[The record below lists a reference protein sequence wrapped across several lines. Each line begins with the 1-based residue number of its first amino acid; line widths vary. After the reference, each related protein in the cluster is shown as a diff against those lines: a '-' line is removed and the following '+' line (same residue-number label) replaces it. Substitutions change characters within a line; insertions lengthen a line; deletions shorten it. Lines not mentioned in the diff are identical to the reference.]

1 MILPLH
7 ILISLSSLVV
17 AAYTLYA
24 PSKNALS
31 SSYTLVIL
39 TLVSGTYLVASSPSH
54 MAQACMSGLV
64 YVGVV
69 FALIATAR
77 QRLVQISVEKD

>member
-7 ILISLSSLVV
+7 IVIALSSVIV

-31 SSYTLVIL
+31 TSYTLVIL
-39 TLVSGTYLVASSPSH
+39 TIVSGTFLVASTPSH
-54 MAQACMSGLV
+54 MMQACMSGLV

-77 QRLVQISVEKD
+77 HRLVRIAVEKD

>member
-1 MILPLH
+1 MILPIH
-7 ILISLSSLVV
+7 IAIALSSVIV

-24 PSKNALS
+24 PSKKSLS
-31 SSYTLVIL
+31 VSYTLVVL
-39 TLVSGTYLVASSPSH
+39 TIISGTYLVASSPSH
-54 MAQACMSGLV
+54 MVQACMSGLV

-77 QRLVQISVEKD
+77 HRLVQIPIEKD